1 LELWNVLL
9 FKGLLATRHKGLPV
23 ALFSSDRIID
33 EQRWPSGDSLSACLP
48 AISLHLGTPEKV
60 AKNQPVLELKLYR
73 MAVTPQLGFTDYE

>member
-1 LELWNVLL
+1 
-9 FKGLLATRHKGLPV
+9 
-23 ALFSSDRIID
+23 
-33 EQRWPSGDSLSACLP
+33 LP